1 MGHDNFCFP
10 VRELSNERVKLVPF
24 DAKLHGP
31 EFFAL
36 SSPQPSLYAHI
47 PRGPYTSLSDFTT
60 NFLEAVI
67 DPSPAWML
75 YAVIDKTRS
84 SRSPTNDPSGALA
97 GTIAYLDSSPEHLL
111 TEIGFVI
118 TLPPFQCTHVTSNAV
133 GLLLQYALDSPDQG
147 GLGLRRVQWKAN
159 SVNAASR
166 KVAERMGFGFEGVT
180 KWERVF
186 RDGVKKGKVGN
197 GRGVPPGTEEGDL
210 GRDTATFGL
219 SWEEWRD
226 GVRERVRGVME
237 RL

>member
-1 MGHDNFCFP
+1 MGISNFCFP

-24 DAKLHGP
+24 DTKIHAP

-47 PRGPYTSLSDFTT
+47 ARGPYASLSDFTT

-75 YAVIDKTRS
+75 YAVIDKTRPS
-84 SRSPTNDPSGALA
+84 CSPTDDPSGALA
-97 GTIAYLDSSPEHLL
+97 GAIGYLDSSAEHLI

-118 TLPPFQCTHVTSNAV
+118 TLPPFQRTHVTSNAV
-133 GLLLQYALDSPDQG
+133 GLLLQYALDSPERG

-166 KVAERMGFGFEGVT
+166 KVAERMGFVYEGMT
-180 KWERVF
+180 RWERVF
-186 RDGVKKGKVGN
+186 RDGVNKGKVGN
-197 GRGVPPGTEEGDL
+197 GRGVPPGAKEGDL
-210 GRDTATFGL
+210 GRDTANFGI
-219 SWEEWRD
+219 SWEEWGD
-226 GVRERVRGVME
+226 GGRERVRGVME
-237 RL
+237 R